1 MSAFSIARN
10 NISTRTIVF
19 VLSIIGL
26 ISLSDIIMFAEGYKG
41 FLYSSF
47 GPLVATFI
55 FAIIMTLWSIKKMVS
70 VSSFDINE
78 HNNKLTLVFIIFHLL
93 IASVIGGCV
102 LTQYLSS
109 FYDVLGYM
117 ILPIVIVVISVISNR
132 LNA

>member
-10 NISTRTIVF
+10 NISSRTIIF

-26 ISLSDIIMFAEGYKG
+26 VALSDIAMFTEGYKG

-47 GPLVATFI
+47 GSLVATFV
-55 FAIIMTLWSIKKMVS
+55 FAIIMTLWCIKKMVS
-70 VSSFDINE
+70 DSSFDINK
-78 HNNKLTLVFIIFHLL
+78 HNNKLTLVFIVFHVI
-93 IASVIGGCV
+93 IASIIGGCV
-102 LTQYLSS
+102 FTQYLAS

-117 ILPIVIVVISVISNR
+117 ILPVVFVVISVISNR